1 MTPMPRAV
9 TCDTCDTRDTPSR
22 AQPGSFFSRRRH
34 ALTAIAALA
43 GATVLPLAGC
53 SPRLNWREHRVADA
67 RCVIALPDKPQTA
80 QRELDFNGRK
90 IAMSMTST
98 GVGPS
103 LFALGVAQLPA
114 ESVAPAQVEA
124 TIAWFRDGLLRN
136 LRGTLTATRPITLP
150 MPPGRRLHGAQA
162 VTAQGQIGA
171 DRKARLAAR
180 FYVVDDRLYQV
191 VALAAEG
198 EVPDEALA
206 TFFDSFR
213 LTD

>member
-1 MTPMPRAV
+1 MSRPTHAPPPAAAVRA
-9 TCDTCDTRDTPSR
+9 TPSR
-22 AQPGSFFSRRRH
+22 DPPGSFFSGRRST
-34 ALTAIAALA
+34 LTALAALA
-43 GATVLPLAGC
+43 ALPLAGC
-53 SPRLNWREHRVADA
+53 SPRLNWREHRVAEA

-90 IAMSMTST
+90 VAMSMTST

-114 ESVAPAQVEA
+114 DALAPEAVEA
-124 TIAWFRDGLLRN
+124 TLGWFRDGLVRN
-136 LRGTLTATRPITLP
+136 VQGTLTATRPLQLVT
-150 MPPGRRLHGAQA
+150 PPGRTLRAAQA
-162 VTAQGQIGA
+162 VEAQGRIGA

-198 EVPDEALA
+198 ELTADALA

>member
-1 MTPMPRAV
+1 MSRRMSHPMHAPPPAAAVRA
-9 TCDTCDTRDTPSR
+9 TPSR
-22 AQPGSFFSRRRH
+22 DPPGSFFCGRRRV
-34 ALTAIAALA
+34 LTALAA
-43 GATVLPLAGC
+43 LPLAGC
-53 SPRLNWREHRVADA
+53 SPRLNWREHRVAEA

-90 IAMSMTST
+90 VAMSMTST

-103 LFALGVAQLPA
+103 LFALGVAQLPPEALTA
-114 ESVAPAQVEA
+114 EQVE
-124 TIAWFRDGLLRN
+124 TTLGWFRDGLLRN
-136 LRGTLTATRPITLP
+136 VQGTLTATRPLQLVT
-150 MPPGRRLHGAQA
+150 PPGRTLRAAQA
-162 VTAQGQIGA
+162 VEAQGRIGA

-198 EVPDEALA
+198 ELTADALA